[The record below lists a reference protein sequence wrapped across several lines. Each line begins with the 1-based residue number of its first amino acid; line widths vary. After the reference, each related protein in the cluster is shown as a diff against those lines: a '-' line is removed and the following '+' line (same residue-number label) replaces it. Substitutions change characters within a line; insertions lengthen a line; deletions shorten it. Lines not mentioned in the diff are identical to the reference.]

1 MKRWKKIT
9 LALVLLLVVAQTP
22 FVYRRF
28 KLARLART
36 IDELNAQ
43 RAATDASDAYTD
55 YHGVMHVHSWLGGHS
70 TGRFEEIV
78 RAAQANGLSF
88 VVMTEHPSK
97 HVNTAEATLKGVH
110 EGVLFVAGSEINAA
124 GEDRLLVVPGIAPTE
139 TNTTTASVMADAK
152 RSGER
157 LVFVAYP
164 EQFSD
169 FGAADYDGIEVYNLF
184 TNSKKINYALLFF
197 DGLWS
202 YWSYPHLLFSTFY
215 ERPAGQ
221 LRGWD
226 ELMSK
231 GRKVV
236 AVAGNDA
243 HQNVGLS
250 LQDQTGA
257 SLVALQLDPYERSF
271 RLVRTH
277 VLVERDKTLDTA
289 SLLSALARGHTYIA
303 FDLFCEASGFRFT
316 AETGAEKR
324 LMGDEIALDDGGVRL
339 KVVAPVRSRMLI
351 LRDGQM
357 IDEARDTAQR
367 ELTVNERGVYRV
379 EVYLDQLGQPVSRQP
394 WIISNPIYVR

>member
-9 LALVLLLVVAQTP
+9 LALVLLLVVSQTP

-43 RAATDASDAYTD
+43 RAATDTSDPFTD

-78 RAAQANGLSF
+78 RAAAANGLSF

-110 EGVLFVAGSEINAA
+110 EGVLFVPGSEINAA
-124 GEDRLLVVPGIAPTE
+124 GEDRLLVLPGIAPAPGK
-139 TNTTTASVMADAK
+139 TTTESVMAEAK
-152 RSGER
+152 SSGGR

-164 EQFSD
+164 EQFGS

-202 YWSYPHLLFSTFY
+202 YRSYPHLLFSTFY
-215 ERPAGQ
+215 QRPDEQ

-250 LQDQTGA
+250 LQDQTGE
-257 SLVALQLDPYERSF
+257 SIMALQLDPYERSF
-271 RLVRTH
+271 RVVRTH
-277 VLVERDKTLDTA
+277 VLLERAEPFNSETLLA
-289 SLLSALARGHTYIA
+289 SLARGHTYIA

-316 AETGAEKR
+316 AETDTEKR
-324 LMGDEIALDDGGVRL
+324 LMGDEIALGAGVRL
-339 KVVAPVRSRMLI
+339 KVVAPVRSRMRI

-357 IDEARDTAQR
+357 IDEAKDTTQR

-379 EVYLDQLGQPVSRQP
+379 EVYLDQLGKPLGEQP